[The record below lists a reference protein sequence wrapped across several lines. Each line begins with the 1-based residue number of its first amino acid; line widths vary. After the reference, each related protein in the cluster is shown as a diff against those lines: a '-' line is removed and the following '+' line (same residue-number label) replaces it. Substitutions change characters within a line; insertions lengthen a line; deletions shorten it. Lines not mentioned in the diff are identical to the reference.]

1 MTDFGSSSRGSPTSP
16 LWIVAAVIAVLLVM
30 GLILTSCG
38 AFGHGG
44 GGGGGKLFAGKEDRF
59 ACPRPAF
66 FTGDQPGFNQQEQEV
81 RHLRRLGFQND
92 FFAQLELGRR
102 YQALKATDK
111 NMEDPIESAV
121 WYAMALAN
129 PEGYAPINRAVRQ
142 GFWGLK
148 PLSRYDDCRAWERHE
163 AYRTLDH
170 LLSHMSSTEQEKVRN
185 RVIYVLST
193 QGADGFRTLARLY
206 DDLYGPF
213 GEPADNE
220 QALESVGKREVDL
233 NNSYH
238 AVTQLF
244 TRNDVDAYL
253 YNYLA
258 MQTGDVGAYVL
269 LKDFERSSPER
280 ASYGA
285 FVEAKANRWIPPY
298 EFYPPETYLP
308 GAVPHSDESH
318 PRGDAYEYALSR
330 MHELPFKHVS
340 DALLYLG
347 VITRPTQSPDN
358 LAQGEIDTLK
368 AMIGEP
374 QGGRFLPID
383 AVRAVQYAAVNG
395 SSRAQ
400 LVLAVMYSEGVG
412 VPADYARA
420 YYWFSEADRQ
430 GSPEAKFAM
439 STYFALGVQ
448 GVADQNKAE
457 AVVYRMDSALS
468 GFKPSVSRI
477 QAVLEQVS
485 RASRR
490 GSAGGTYPA
499 PGGFGGDRRF
509 DYAGRP
515 DNVRGGAYPVPHS
528 GRPDGDG
535 PPTDEARQ

>member
-1 MTDFGSSSRGSPTSP
+1 MTDFGNSSRGSPASP
-16 LWIVAAVIAVLLVM
+16 LWVVAAVIAVLIVI

-38 AFGHGG
+38 GFGG
-44 GGGGGKLFAGKEDRF
+44 GHALWAAKEERF
-59 ACPRPAF
+59 ACPRPAY

-81 RHLRRLGFQND
+81 RHLRRLAFQND

-102 YQALKATDK
+102 YQAIKATDK
-111 NMEDPIESAV
+111 NVEDPIESAV
-121 WYAMALAN
+121 WYTMALSN

-142 GFWGLK
+142 GFFGFR

-163 AYRTLDH
+163 AYATLDH
-170 LLSHMSSTEQEKVRN
+170 LLSHMSSTEQDKVRN

-220 QALESVGKREVDL
+220 QALEALGKGEINLHREHPV
-233 NNSYH
+233 
-238 AVTQLF
+238 ATLF

-347 VITRPTQSPDN
+347 VITRPVDSPDN
-358 LAQGEIDTLK
+358 MAQGEIDTFK
-368 AMIGEP
+368 GMIGEP

-383 AVRAVQYAAVNG
+383 AVRAIQYASVNG
-395 SSRAQ
+395 SARAQ
-400 LVLAVMYSEGVG
+400 LVLAVMYAEGVG

-430 GSPEAKFAM
+430 GSPDAKFAM

-468 GFKPSVSRI
+468 GFKPTVSRI

-485 RASRR
+485 RASRH
-490 GSAGGTYPA
+490 GGGVPA
-499 PGGFGGDRRF
+499 PVGYGPRF
-509 DYAGRP
+509 DYVGRP
-515 DNVRGGAYPVPHS
+515 DASPNGGAYPAPHL
-528 GRPDGDG
+528 GHPAPDGDG
-535 PPTDEARQ
+535 GRPDDEARP

>member
-1 MTDFGSSSRGSPTSP
+1 MTDFGSHSRGSQANP
-16 LWIVAAVIAVLLVM
+16 LWIVAAAIVALLLI
-30 GLILTSCG
+30 GLLLTSCG
-38 AFGHGG
+38 AFGP
-44 GGGGGKLFAGKEDRF
+44 GGGGKLFAAKEERF
-59 ACPRPAF
+59 ACPRPAA
-66 FTGDQPGFNQQEQEV
+66 FTGDQPGFNQQEQEI
-81 RHLRRLGFQND
+81 RHLRRLAFQND

-102 YQALKATDK
+102 YEAIKATDK
-111 NMEDPIESAV
+111 NLEDPIESSV

-129 PEGYAPINRAVRQ
+129 AEGYAPINRAVRQ
-142 GFWGLK
+142 GWFGLR
-148 PLSRYDDCRAWERHE
+148 PLSHYDDCRAWERHE

-170 LLSHMSSTEQEKVRN
+170 MLSRMSTTEQEKVRN
-185 RVIYVLST
+185 RVIYILST

-206 DDLYGPF
+206 DNLYGPF

-220 QALESVGKREVDL
+220 QAIEAFGKNAVDL
-233 NNSYH
+233 HGSYH
-238 AVTQLF
+238 AVSQLF
-244 TRNDVDAYL
+244 SRNDVDAYL

-318 PRGDAYEYALSR
+318 PRGDAYEFALSR

-347 VITRPTQSPDN
+347 VITKPVDSPEN
-358 LAQGEIDTLK
+358 MSQGEIDTFK
-368 AMIGEP
+368 GMVGEP
-374 QGGRFLPID
+374 QGGRFLAVD
-383 AVRAVQYAAVNG
+383 AVRAVEYASVNG
-395 SSRAQ
+395 SAHAQ

-439 STYFALGVQ
+439 STYFALGVE

-468 GFKPSVSRI
+468 GFKPTVSRI

-485 RASRR
+485 RASRH
-490 GSAGGTYPA
+490 GGGATYPG

-509 DYAGRP
+509 DYGGRP
-515 DNVRGGAYPVPHS
+515 EYPHGGAPGFPAPHS
-528 GRPDGDG
+528 GHADGDG
-535 PPTDEARQ
+535 RTDDEARP

>member
-1 MTDFGSSSRGSPTSP
+1 
-16 LWIVAAVIAVLLVM
+16 VAAVIVVLLVI
-30 GLILTSCG
+30 GVILTSCG
-38 AFGHGG
+38 VFAPAP
-44 GGGGGKLFAGKEDRF
+44 GGKFWAAKEERF
-59 ACPRPAF
+59 ACPRPAY
-66 FTGDQPGFNQQEQEV
+66 FTGEQPGFNQQEQEI

-102 YQALKATDK
+102 YEAIKATDK
-111 NMEDPIESAV
+111 NLEDPIESAV

-142 GFWGLK
+142 GFWGFR

-163 AYRTLDH
+163 AYHTLDR
-170 LLSHMSSTEQEKVRN
+170 LLSRMSSVEQEKVRN

-220 QALESVGKREVDL
+220 QAQEALGKVEVDKH
-233 NNSYH
+233 NSYH

-244 TRNDVDAYL
+244 MRNDVDAYL

-269 LKDFERSSPER
+269 LKDFERSAPER
-280 ASYGA
+280 AGYGA

-330 MHELPFKHVS
+330 MRELPFKHVS

-347 VITRPTQSPDN
+347 VITRPVESPDN
-358 LAQGEIDTLK
+358 MARGEIDTFK
-368 AMIGEP
+368 GMIGEP
-374 QGGRFLPID
+374 QGGPFLPID
-383 AVRAVQYAAVNG
+383 AVRTVQYAAVNG
-395 SSRAQ
+395 SARAQ

-439 STYFALGVQ
+439 STYFALGVE

-468 GFKPSVSRI
+468 GFKPTVSRI

-485 RASRR
+485 RASRH
-490 GSAGGTYPA
+490 GGVPYPGPAGYAVGQPYG
-499 PGGFGGDRRF
+499 PGG
-509 DYAGRP
+509 P
-515 DNVRGGAYPVPHS
+515 YPVPHLS
-528 GRPDGDG
+528 RPPVDSPSD
-535 PPTDEARQ
+535 DEAPR